1 MTYFDLIK
9 EKQAIKDTMT
19 AYAKSRKY
27 SVSQTEDFVRCVCS
41 EGCQYAN
48 NIGTEF
54 EVSALKTLETD
65 ISARIGIS
73 SRFGAAD
80 DLLAVMVA
88 FAIRYA
94 QLDSMM
100 S

>member
-1 MTYFDLIK
+1 MTYLDLIIG
-9 EKQAIKDTMT
+9 KQAIKDAVM

-27 SVSQTEDFVRCVCS
+27 SVSQIEDFVRCICS

-54 EVSALKTLETD
+54 EVSALKTLEANL
-65 ISARIGIS
+65 SARIGIS

-88 FAIRYA
+88 FALRYA

>member
-1 MTYFDLIK
+1 MTDLDLIK
-9 EKQAIKDTMT
+9 EKRLIQIAIMS
-19 AYAKSRKY
+19 YAESRKY
-27 SVSQTEDFVRCVCS
+27 SMGQTEQFVHCICS

-54 EVSALKTLETD
+54 EVSALKTLETNL
-65 ISARIGIS
+65 SARIGIS

-94 QLDSMM
+94 QLDSMTY
-100 S
+100 

>member
-1 MTYFDLIK
+1 MDNLDLIK
-9 EKQAIKDTMT
+9 EKRAIQEAMI

-27 SVSQTEDFVRCVCS
+27 SVSQIEDFVRCVCS